1 MRIQTG
7 TLIFSSAGAIWRQG
21 PHQGAQRSSTT
32 SWEVLMASCRSAS
45 PASTSYRRAALH
57 EAQRGRPFATAGT
70 LFLVPHSGDE
80 VTFAMGTL

>member
-1 MRIQTG
+1 
-7 TLIFSSAGAIWRQG
+7 
-21 PHQGAQRSSTT
+21 
-32 SWEVLMASCRSAS
+32 MASCRSAS